1 MLTLVYYKLVQAL
14 SDVFIHDP
22 MAQTTEPDELY
33 NWGAHNYLMSL
44 FLTTHFLGRN
54 KTEKIY
60 TSSQPLSSTISRE
73 SLLYMLNL
81 SSINSSTMIGLITI
95 IILVSVSTDNMP
107 TIQYPVV
114 QTSSVRYRCSGHIII
129 KPRTRVSCLPA
140 AIGS

>member
-1 MLTLVYYKLVQAL
+1 
-14 SDVFIHDP
+14 
-22 MAQTTEPDELY
+22 
-33 NWGAHNYLMSL
+33 
-44 FLTTHFLGRN
+44 
-54 KTEKIY
+54 
-60 TSSQPLSSTISRE
+60 
-73 SLLYMLNL
+73 
-81 SSINSSTMIGLITI
+81 MIGLITI

>member
-1 MLTLVYYKLVQAL
+1 MLMLIYDKLVQAL

-22 MAQTTEPDELY
+22 TVQTTKPDELH
-33 NWGAHNYLMSL
+33 NWGAHNYLTSS
-44 FLTTHFLGRN
+44 FLTRHFLGRN

-73 SLLYMLNL
+73 LLLCMLSLSL
-81 SSINSSTMIGLITI
+81 INSSTMIGLITI
-95 IILVSVSTDNMP
+95 AILVSVSTDDIP
-107 TIQYPVV
+107 TIQYPLV
-114 QTSSVRYRCSGHIII
+114 QTSSVRYRFSGHIII